1 MVEGLGWGRVS
12 KAVLTI
18 SNTETHGALLALF
31 RAQMTNPPKG
41 SVSHGGLPGTRA
53 IPVCKLGMEACR
65 YNGVRVKVGKPE
77 WLLSENGSARMT
89 PPPGVKILGLAIQT
103 EIFRYT

>member
-1 MVEGLGWGRVS
+1 MS

-18 SNTETHGALLALF
+18 SNTETHGALLAFF
-31 RAQMTNPPKG
+31 RAQIANPPKG

-53 IPVCKLGMEACR
+53 IPICKPGMEACR
-65 YNGVRVKVGKPE
+65 YDGVIVKVGQPE
-77 WLLSENGSARMT
+77 WLLSENGSSSMT
-89 PPPGVKILGLAIQT
+89 PPTGVKILGLTIQT